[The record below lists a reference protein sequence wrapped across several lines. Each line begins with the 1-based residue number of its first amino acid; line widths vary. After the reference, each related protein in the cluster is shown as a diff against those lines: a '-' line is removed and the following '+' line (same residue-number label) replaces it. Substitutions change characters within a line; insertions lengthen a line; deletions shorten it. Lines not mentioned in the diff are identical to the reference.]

1 MLVLHS
7 CDPTKI
13 KPIRMLSLRA
23 RGTTTRSAGDLR
35 PTIKH
40 RNMVPALE
48 EIYVAG
54 WLFWV
59 QREGESGLPKLLG
72 RVSTCNVGLVYDRLQ
87 CVLGF
92 GGK

>member
-1 MLVLHS
+1 
-7 CDPTKI
+7 
-13 KPIRMLSLRA
+13 
-23 RGTTTRSAGDLR
+23 
-35 PTIKH
+35 
-40 RNMVPALE
+40 MVPALE

-59 QREGESGLPKLLG
+59 QREEKGDLPKLLG
-72 RVSTCNVGLVYDRLQ
+72 RVSTCNVGLVYDRHQ